1 MPLVATPEFVRTHT
15 VATRPALVPELTV
28 RTAADVVAL
37 WEAIE
42 AGYDTTGLDPPFWA
56 AAWPG
61 GQVLARYLLDHP
73 PLVAGRTVL
82 DLGTGGGLVAMAAAR
97 AGARRVLASDVDPFC
112 AAAVAVNAEANDVR
126 GIEMVGDV
134 LAAVPPGVAVVL
146 AGDVCYDRAMA
157 ARVLPFLFF
166 AWAAG
171 ADVLLGDP
179 GRAYLPPSGL
189 TAVAAY
195 DVPDVEVSGTRRTTV
210 WRLGG

>member
-1 MPLVATPEFVRTHT
+1 MPLVATPEFVRAHT
-15 VATRPALVPELTV
+15 VATRPALVPELTI
-28 RTAADVVAL
+28 RTAPDVVGL

-42 AGYDTTGLDPPFWA
+42 AGFDTTGLDPPFWA

-61 GQVLARYLLDHP
+61 GQVLARYVLDHP
-73 PLVAGRTVL
+73 ALVAGRTVL
-82 DLGTGGGLVAMAAAR
+82 DLGTGGGLVAVAAAR
-97 AGARRVLASDVDPFC
+97 AGALHVMASDVDPFC
-112 AAAVAVNAEANDVR
+112 AAAVAVNAAANDVT
-126 GIEMVGDV
+126 GIEVVGDV
-134 LAAVPPGVAVVL
+134 LGAPPPDVDVVL

-171 ADVLLGDP
+171 GEVVLGDP
-179 GRAYLPPSGL
+179 GRTYLPRTGL

-195 DVPDVEVSGTRRTTV
+195 DVPDVETSGTRRTTV